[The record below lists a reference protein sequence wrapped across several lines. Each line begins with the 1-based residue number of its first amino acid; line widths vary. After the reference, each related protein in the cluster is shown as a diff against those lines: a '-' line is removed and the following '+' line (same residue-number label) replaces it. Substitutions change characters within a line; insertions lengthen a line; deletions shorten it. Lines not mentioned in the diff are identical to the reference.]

1 MANKQKSLQEEM
13 DSLNPR
19 FKIEQ
24 VLLPRLQRNKNLYNH
39 EPTIYTPS
47 GKRVLKRPFLGDKNS
62 QSIANNEIM
71 NQITK
76 ENSEA
81 VKFYYTPSIH
91 VTEPDD
97 GFLNKIRRE
106 VEARHKPDDPLENS
120 LRSLSKLSFGE
131 SRKSQSRDRKNQ
143 HAKQNSAYLDESFKL
158 DDY

>member
-62 QSIANNEIM
+62 QTTVKNET
-71 NQITK
+71 NQIIK
-76 ENSEA
+76 ESSEA
-81 VKFYYTPSIH
+81 VKFYYTPSIN

-97 GFLNKIRRE
+97 GFLDKIRRE

-120 LRSLSKLSFGE
+120 LRSLTKLTFGE
-131 SRKSQSRDRKNQ
+131 SRKSQSRDRKTQ
-143 HAKQNSAYLDESFKL
+143 RAKHNSAYLDESLKL